1 MAGVAR
7 RLGLPVAAAGR
18 VCSRPG
24 DRDPDDEHPVVA
36 LQPESELL
44 GHPDAGAVLRR
55 GRPARRPAA
64 PADVAADA
72 GGAGGAPSL
81 TAEPRL
87 GGHADVLVPV
97 PHKERAGHGDQPPA
111 GERAPGGAAAGEPGS
126 AARPEP
132 PDHALP
138 APAQLRAAWLA
149 VQDEHHPLPLPQVG
163 EGGVQQ
169 RRESLRRLHE
179 PADRAAH
186 RGWGERFR
194 VAAQRLVPRRV
205 DHDRPWLGPAG
216 RPGHSVARLDDMQPD
231 QRPGPVGQE
240 PLPQRRELLDHQ
252 RHHRRS
258 HARSLMNP
266 AAQGKRMWDRHVV
279 KVELTISLRQP
290 ELSSKR
296 WFPTKVE
303 NDVATWTKLP
313 RAPAIMARSSSAES
327 GSRVSRTTTKT
338 VTVAVLLGGAPWAV
352 AVPAMTAGQMATS
365 R

>member
-126 AARPEP
+126 AAPRLADPKALVAQRAHRGGVGRPEP

-205 DHDRPWLGPAG
+205 DHDRPWLGPAV

-231 QRPGPVGQE
+231 
-240 PLPQRRELLDHQ
+240 
-252 RHHRRS
+252 
-258 HARSLMNP
+258 
-266 AAQGKRMWDRHVV
+266 
-279 KVELTISLRQP
+279 
-290 ELSSKR
+290 LSSKR

>member
-126 AARPEP
+126 AAPRLADPK
-132 PDHALP
+132 ALV
-138 APAQLRAAWLA
+138 AQR
-149 VQDEHHPLPLPQVG
+149 
-163 EGGVQQ
+163 
-169 RRESLRRLHE
+169 
-179 PADRAAH
+179 AH
-186 RGWGERFR
+186 RDGVG
-194 VAAQRLVPRRV
+194 
-205 DHDRPWLGPAG
+205 
-216 RPGHSVARLDDMQPD
+216 RLDDMQPD